1 MKNLEISIQNY
12 SIALSNRYNDLA
24 FEYMFNNLIAL
35 RMGYKGLFAIDSEQG
50 FNYGGGIRYE
60 IGSIKL
66 KVDYSNISFGVL
78 NSVNLF
84 IIELGL

>member
-1 MKNLEISIQNY
+1 LILSADAFHPSDDVESI
-12 SIALSNRYNDLA
+12 IIGA
-24 FEYMFNNLIAL
+24 EYMFNNLIAL
-35 RMGYKGLFAIDSEQG
+35 RMGYKGLFGKDSEQG

-78 NSVNLF
+78 NSVNMF
-84 IIELGL
+84 SIGLGL